1 MTVLVP
7 SNSFAQLTFT
17 LSLAPVLFCVGPQR
31 GTGRAA
37 SDPFADATK
46 GDDLLPA
53 GTEDY
58 IHIRIQQR
66 NGRKTLT
73 TVQGIADD
81 YDKKKLVKA
90 FKKKFACNGTVIEH
104 PEYGEVIQLQGD
116 QRKNIC
122 QFLLEVGIVKEEQ
135 LKVHGF

>member
-1 MTVLVP
+1 
-7 SNSFAQLTFT
+7 
-17 LSLAPVLFCVGPQR
+17 
-31 GTGRAA
+31 
-37 SDPFADATK
+37 DPFADASK

-90 FKKKFACNGTVIEH
+90 FKKVRAPPCPRRPAPPALPSPSLCPFSLQKFACNGTVIEH

-122 QFLLEVGIVKEEQ
+122 QFLVEIGLAKDDQ